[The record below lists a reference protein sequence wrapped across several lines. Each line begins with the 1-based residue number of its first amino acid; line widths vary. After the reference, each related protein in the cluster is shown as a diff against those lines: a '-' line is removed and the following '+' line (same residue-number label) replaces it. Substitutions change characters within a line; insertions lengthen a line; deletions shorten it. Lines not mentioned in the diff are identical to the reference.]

1 LKKKIS
7 DTDYLHITTRI
18 RSLERQLL
26 NNSRTERMLE
36 ARTDD
41 EAAKVLSECGYGE
54 VSMASANDLERVLAE
69 SRGGLFA
76 AFESIAP
83 DRALINVF
91 RAKYDYHN
99 LKAIIKSEALSG
111 DAEDLLI
118 DSGRVKAKALLDMLR
133 QDDLRNMPTAM
144 KNAALEA
151 RDVLLR
157 TSDPQLSDV
166 LLDNACFKEMRE
178 MAAKSKS
185 RFLLG
190 YVKLYIDA
198 ANLRAVVRA
207 LRVGRGADF
216 LRGVLSPGGYYDPAR
231 VIAAT
236 VAGSQFSE
244 FYVASLLEE
253 AAAVGAPTARGEMP
267 LTTIERLCDIALIR
281 YMKSAKIIAFG
292 EQPFI
297 AYIAAKEAEIV
308 SIRTI
313 MSGCKAGVSTEV
325 IRERLRESY
334 V

>member
-18 RSLERQLL
+18 RSLERYLL
-26 NNSRTERMLE
+26 NNTRTERMLE
-36 ARTDD
+36 ARSDD

-54 VSMASANDLERVLAE
+54 VSVTADNDLERVLAE
-69 SRGGLFA
+69 ARGDVFA
-76 AFESIAP
+76 SFESIAP

-99 LKAIIKSEALSG
+99 LKAVLKSEAQSV
-111 DAEDLLI
+111 ESEHLLI
-118 DSGRVKAKALLDMLR
+118 DSGRVKAKALLDMMR
-133 QDDLRNMPTAM
+133 QDDLRNMPNAM
-144 KNAALEA
+144 KNAAVEA
-151 RDVLLR
+151 RDLLMR
-157 TSDPQLSDV
+157 TGDPQLSDV

-178 MAAKSKS
+178 MALRSKSK
-185 RFLLG
+185 FLLG

-207 LRVGRGADF
+207 LRIGRGADF
-216 LRGVLSPGGYYDPAR
+216 LRGVLSPGGNYDPAR
-231 VIAAT
+231 IISAT

-253 AAAVGAPTARGEMP
+253 AAAVGAATARREMS
-267 LTTIERLCDIALIR
+267 LTMIERLCDIALIR
-281 YMKSAKIIAFG
+281 YMKKSKLIAFG
-292 EQPFI
+292 DQPLI
-297 AYIAAKEAEIV
+297 GYLAAKEAEII

-313 MSGCKAGVSTEV
+313 MSGRKAGVSHDV